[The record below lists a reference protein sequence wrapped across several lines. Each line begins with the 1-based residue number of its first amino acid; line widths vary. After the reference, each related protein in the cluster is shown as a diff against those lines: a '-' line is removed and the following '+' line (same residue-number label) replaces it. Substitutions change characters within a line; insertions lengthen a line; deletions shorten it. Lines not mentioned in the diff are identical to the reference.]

1 SPLGPC
7 GFKQYCSVLSY
18 LGTAAWEASHPSNRR
33 NCLAHDQRSSPL
45 CTGTLC
51 HWIGSLLAE
60 SPQLEQRSTTC
71 TPNRSARSPN
81 SGSSRN
87 QLVIQTSQRCV
98 ALLHR
103 ESLAAPPHP
112 HHCKAP
118 PHGPAAPPSA
128 LPDQSGAETLRER
141 PEVAPGSLQGDGL
154 RQKTLIQL
162 WLRFAEREIVP
173 LLYICVY
180 PLLGILPVLA
190 QPMERAMGAFKKV
203 MSVLETQ
210 LRTRTYMVG
219 ERLSLADIT
228 LVSALVM
235 PYLLVFDPTFRQ
247 PYGSVSR
254 WFMMCVNIPAFA
266 EVLGHV
272 TLCEEPMRYGEGNV
286 VSITFPIRRPE
297 EAAEDAE
304 VEVEEA
310 AEVEVEAAEVEVV
323 EEQAA
328 AGEEPAHGNNSDHEE

>member
-1 SPLGPC
+1 MALSLELQRVRRREARAKVNPKDMTLYYTESHWQLLPILITAKHRRMDLQLHPVPSLTNQAQRP
-7 GFKQYCSVLSY
+7 FVSVLKKPKYVEDDGLTLHGYQCIISY
-18 LGTAAWEASHPSNRR
+18 
-33 NCLAHDQRSSPL
+33 
-45 CTGTLC
+45 
-51 HWIGSLLAE
+51 I
-60 SPQLEQRSTTC
+60 
-71 TPNRSARSPN
+71 
-81 SGSSRN
+81 
-87 QLVIQTSQRCV
+87 
-98 ALLHR
+98 
-103 ESLAAPPHP
+103 
-112 HHCKAP
+112 
-118 PHGPAAPPSA
+118 
-128 LPDQSGAETLRER
+128 
-141 PEVAPGSLQGDGL
+141 APGSLQGDGL

>member
-1 SPLGPC
+1 MKTWLTWLPILECSDSAHFLCQPSMLAAALRVGSPSLRGQDILPAALVLLPGIAQWHLPALFKHRPPC
-7 GFKQYCSVLSY
+7 LQSCTFRDPTSFLYQSLRHPA
-18 LGTAAWEASHPSNRR
+18 AAWGNVGAVFCCRQVR
-33 NCLAHDQRSSPL
+33 PL
-45 CTGTLC
+45 
-51 HWIGSLLAE
+51 SLK
-60 SPQLEQRSTTC
+60 
-71 TPNRSARSPN
+71 
-81 SGSSRN
+81 
-87 QLVIQTSQRCV
+87 SQ
-98 ALLHR
+98 
-103 ESLAAPPHP
+103 
-112 HHCKAP
+112 
-118 PHGPAAPPSA
+118 
-128 LPDQSGAETLRER
+128 
-141 PEVAPGSLQGDGL
+141 VAPGSLQGDGL